1 MKRLLLILACVTF
14 LVNCSNTD
22 SDKSSKL
29 VGTWKMIYA
38 ETIENDSLKIKDLT
52 NTNFIKIFNNSHF
65 SFFNQNKNSVQSF
78 YAGAG
83 TYTLKGTEYVEI
95 LNFTSVQA
103 IKNHRFPFTVQ
114 FKGDTLIQSGIEE
127 IKEAGIK
134 RNIIEKYIKTN

>member
-1 MKRLLLILACVTF
+1 MACVTF

-65 SFFNQNKNSVQSF
+65 SFFNQRKNSVQNF

-114 FKGDTLIQSGIEE
+114 FNCDTLIQSGIEE